1 MNENVIYSSEASLKA
16 CRLKPY
22 LALLIGPSME
32 RPSLFEPGEK
42 FPRGFCIMGDD
53 SFAALTSSATEV
65 EVGSEQHGI
74 VPDGKFPIERFN
86 SSSKKSKEKHHIKVR
101 RLRSCARAA
110 FGPNLPPM
118 SQVPGAGPAGQRAH
132 LTRDAAGKLT
142 EDRIDGLSRQVK
154 GE

>member
-22 LALLIGPSME
+22 LALLIGPSIE

-86 SSSKKSKEKHHIKVR
+86 SSSKKGKKNIISKSADSAHVHAPLSGRTCR
-101 RLRSCARAA
+101 RCSRRRA
-110 FGPNLPPM
+110 G
-118 SQVPGAGPAGQRAH
+118 RAE
-132 LTRDAAGKLT
+132 DAL
-142 EDRIDGLSRQVK
+142 DS
-154 GE
+154 